1 MVEKMPSATTKHS
14 QNDLARAIQNVTQI
28 TILCQP
34 KSDSKHCICA
44 SVHGLFLLLYV
55 TWNYCCHLAPFHQG
69 WPWFSSILNTTF
81 WSWIKI
87 TANERVPK
95 LTVDTLY
102 RFCKIENAVEM
113 FSDGYSRFFPKQ
125 VFSKSN
131 ISAQNASD
139 VQWNIEKCVIQKL
152 TCRHRSRLVLPLVSG
167 FSMDRRHPSI
177 PYLFRFSSLEPV
189 VS

>member
-1 MVEKMPSATTKHS
+1 MGLPPPPPGTLST
-14 QNDLARAIQNVTQI
+14 QARFQA
-28 TILCQP
+28 LF
-34 KSDSKHCICA
+34 A

-69 WPWFSSILNTTF
+69 WPWFSSTLNTTF

-95 LTVDTLY
+95 LTVDRY
-102 RFCKIENAVEM
+102 RFCKIENAVKM
-113 FSDGYSRFFPKQ
+113 LSDGYNRFFPKQ

-139 VQWNIEKCVIQKL
+139 VQWNIEKCITQKL
-152 TCRHRSRLVLPLVSG
+152 TCQHRSRLVLPLVSG
-167 FSMDRRHPSI
+167 FSMDRRHASI
-177 PYLFRFSSLEPV
+177 PYLFPFSSLEPV